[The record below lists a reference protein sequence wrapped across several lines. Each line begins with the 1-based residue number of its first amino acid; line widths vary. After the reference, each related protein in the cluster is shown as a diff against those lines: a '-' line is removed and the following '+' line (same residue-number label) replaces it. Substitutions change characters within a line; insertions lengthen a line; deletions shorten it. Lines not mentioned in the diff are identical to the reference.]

1 MQARKIENRLY
12 YPKQYSVCHNV
23 WIHFPEGN
31 IVQCY
36 LTESLLL
43 HCLLEEMG
51 CLLSPLHL
59 TMQGRVVTLYPNC
72 FPLPSVDS
80 SRHRGST

>member
-12 YPKQYSVCHNV
+12 TPKQYSVCHNF

-43 HCLLEEMG
+43 HCLLEEIG

-59 TMQGRVVTLYPNC
+59 TMQGRVVTLYPDC

-80 SRHRGST
+80 SRHSGST